1 MIDPKLLKENLSAVS
16 SNLKNKNYTLDKDE
30 FLKVYSDRKELI
42 LENESLKNKKNL
54 LSKEIGVLKS
64 NGEDSTE
71 QTKAVE
77 EINLKLESIKKLL
90 LEAEEKFKNLLLDIP
105 NILDDAVPIGSSEDD
120 NKIEYYS
127 DNINLLETET
137 QNYPEHNEIG
147 KLLGQYDQE
156 AVTKMSGARFSILFD
171 KFAELHRAL
180 GSFMLDIHTK
190 KHNYKEVHVPLI
202 VNNEA
207 LVGTGQL
214 PKFKSDLFE
223 LKNKENFFLI
233 PTSEVPLTNI
243 LREKVLEE
251 TNLPILY
258 TSLSTC
264 FRSEA
269 GSYGKDTKGLIR
281 QHQFDKVELVKFVKP
296 SDSSDALNKL
306 VGHAENILKMLKLP
320 YRKVLLCSGDT
331 GFSSSITY
339 DIEVWL
345 PSQKAYREISSCSNF
360 KDFQARRLNIK
371 YKDKLSKKKDY
382 VHTLNGSGLAIG
394 RTLAAVVENYLDND
408 GNIKIPEV
416 LRPYMKSEKIIKK
429 AGD

>member
-1 MIDPKLLKENLSAVS
+1 MIDPKLLKENLSAIS
-16 SNLKNKNYTLDKDE
+16 SNLKNKNYMLDKDE
-30 FLKVYSDRKELI
+30 FLKVDSDRKELI

-54 LSKEIGVLKS
+54 LSKEIGILKS

-71 QTKAVE
+71 KTKAVE
-77 EINLKLESIKKLL
+77 VINLKLESIKKLL
-90 LEAEEKFKNLLLDIP
+90 LEAEEKFKNILLDIP

-127 DNINLLETET
+127 DNINLLENEN

-190 KHNYKEVHVPLI
+190 EHNYKEVNVPLI

-416 LRPYMKSEKIIKK
+416 LRPYMNSEKIIKK